1 MSVNGLQ
8 LRVWVW
14 TLQDFLRWRHPI
26 ESVVEMSGKYWN
38 SLGSALLSL
47 ETSIL
52 VQASVILINVT
63 LRLSMFV
70 FWICCCYCR
79 CFWVQRVIYHKIEER
94 SIDFT
99 IFYANLRGWWCD
111 FKVWCGWY
119 CGHSLGSD
127 CCSLIEVCLCLCNQ
141 MVWLAWD

>member
-8 LRVWVW
+8 LRVRVW

-70 FWICCCYCR
+70 LWICCCYCR
-79 CFWVQRVIYHKIEER
+79 PFWVQLVIYHINCW
-94 SIDFT
+94 I
-99 IFYANLRGWWCD
+99 L
-111 FKVWCGWY
+111 
-119 CGHSLGSD
+119 
-127 CCSLIEVCLCLCNQ
+127 
-141 MVWLAWD
+141 